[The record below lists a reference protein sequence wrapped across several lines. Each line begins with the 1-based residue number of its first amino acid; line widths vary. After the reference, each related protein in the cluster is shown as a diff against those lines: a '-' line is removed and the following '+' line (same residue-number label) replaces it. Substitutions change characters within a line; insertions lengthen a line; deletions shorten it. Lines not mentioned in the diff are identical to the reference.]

1 MIRIQT
7 KLVLAIL
14 FVSLLPVLPLYFVVN
29 DFFEKSLEV
38 GFNTQVEKAL
48 EDGTF
53 LSRQLLTL
61 FKQQLLDQAVELAD
75 KIGNTPM
82 ESFDDHLFFPVLQD
96 SLPIRIQLYRADAT
110 LIFEKRSMPAP
121 FPPIYLNRIYPML
134 QDSLPRLL
142 DHLQNPQFISA
153 MAPLES
159 SAGLLVLTRELPP
172 AFTTRFQ
179 QIVNVNQ
186 MFKTLGFFRDDLQ
199 RSFLM
204 AFFVIY
210 LPISL
215 ISIGLGVLLSRRI
228 SRPIRQLAEATREVA
243 GGNWQHRVHVNSRD
257 ELGQLADSFNFM
269 VKTLREKQQQVIAL
283 EKMAM
288 WREMARVLAHEIKNP
303 LTPIQLTI
311 QQLRDQ
317 YTGDDDAY
325 RQLLQECSAII
336 NDEIKSLQN
345 LVRTFSEFARMPALQ
360 RETGDINELVS
371 DIIRLYPEAN
381 VQVRLDSAIPRFRF
395 DLDQIRRVLINL
407 LENAVQSLEKKNG
420 GEIHVATSMSDRHVV
435 LTVEDTGTGIPL
447 EIQAKIWEPYFSTKK
462 HGMGLGLAI
471 VKRIVEEHGGRI
483 TVNSRPGQWT
493 RFEITLPIQDE

>member
-1 MIRIQT
+1 
-7 KLVLAIL
+7 
-14 FVSLLPVLPLYFVVN
+14 
-29 DFFEKSLEV
+29 
-38 GFNTQVEKAL
+38 
-48 EDGTF
+48 
-53 LSRQLLTL
+53 
-61 FKQQLLDQAVELAD
+61 
-75 KIGNTPM
+75 
-82 ESFDDHLFFPVLQD
+82 
-96 SLPIRIQLYRADAT
+96 
-110 LIFEKRSMPAP
+110 
-121 FPPIYLNRIYPML
+121 
-134 QDSLPRLL
+134 
-142 DHLQNPQFISA
+142 
-153 MAPLES
+153 
-159 SAGLLVLTRELPP
+159 
-172 AFTTRFQ
+172 
-179 QIVNVNQ
+179 
-186 MFKTLGFFRDDLQ
+186 
-199 RSFLM
+199 M

-228 SRPIRQLAEATREVA
+228 SRPIRQLADATREVA

-269 VKTLREKQQQVIAL
+269 VKTLQEKQQQVIAL

-317 YTGDDDAY
+317 YTGNDDAY

-360 RETGDINELVS
+360 RATGDINELVS
-371 DIIRLYPEAN
+371 DIVRLYPEAN

-395 DLDQIRRVLINL
+395 DPDQIRRVLINL

-420 GEIHVATSMSDRHVV
+420 GEIRVATSMSDRHVV
-435 LTVEDTGTGIPL
+435 LTVEDTGTGIPP

-493 RFEITLPIQDE
+493 RFEITLPTQDE